1 MPIFV
6 LAPDSFKGTL
16 SSQQVIAAMAEEI
29 LGLFPDAEIR
39 PFPMADGGE
48 GTLTVL
54 RDAFDGSRRVL
65 VEMAE
70 TCGLTL
76 IPESE
81 RDPRR
86 TSTYAF
92 GEAIRAALHA
102 GAEEIV
108 LALGGSSTNDCG
120 MGAMRALG
128 ARFLDEKGCELA
140 GRGADLV
147 DVRMIDLAG
156 LDPRIAHTRFTALC
170 DVDNPL
176 LGPQGA
182 TYTFGPQKG
191 ATPGMCAELEAGMA
205 SFAEVLADTFGRD
218 ERAAFGAG
226 AAGGMGLAARLFLSA
241 QMVPGGE
248 YLLDALGFDGLLADA
263 DICITGEGRADAQS
277 AHGKAVAR
285 VARRCEAAGVPCVAI
300 CGCLGEGAEALLGC
314 GVSRLVPAS
323 PEPRIDTPEES
334 AARLGAAVRGA
345 LQSLPHAWLSRSCK
359 S

>member
-16 SSQQVIAAMAEEI
+16 SSQQVIATMTEEI
-29 LGLFPDAEIR
+29 LRLFPEAEIR

-48 GTLTVL
+48 GTLAVL
-54 RDAFDGSRRVL
+54 RDVFDGSRRTI

-76 IPESE
+76 IPEYE

-128 ARFLDEKGCELA
+128 ARFLDEAGHELEGC
-140 GRGADLV
+140 GADLIN
-147 DVRMIDLAG
+147 VRTIDLTEF
-156 LDPRIAHTRFTALC
+156 DHRIARTRFTALC

-191 ATPGMCAELEAGMA
+191 ATPEICAELEAGMA
-205 SFAEVLADTFGRD
+205 SFAEVLAATFGCD

-226 AAGGMGLAARLFLSA
+226 AAGGMGLASRLFLSA
-241 QMVPGGE
+241 RMVPGGE
-248 YLLDALGFDGLLADA
+248 YLLDVLSFDRLLEGADL
-263 DICITGEGRADAQS
+263 CITGEGRADAQS

-285 VARRCEAAGVPCVAI
+285 VARRCRAHGVPCITI
-300 CGCLGEGAEALLGC
+300 CGCLGDGAEALLDC
-314 GVSRLVPAS
+314 GVTKLVPMADEPS
-323 PEPRIDTPEES
+323 PDALAHAEENLRRS
-334 AARLGAAVRGA
+334 VRACISGA
-345 LQSLPHAWLSRSCK
+345 
-359 S
+359 